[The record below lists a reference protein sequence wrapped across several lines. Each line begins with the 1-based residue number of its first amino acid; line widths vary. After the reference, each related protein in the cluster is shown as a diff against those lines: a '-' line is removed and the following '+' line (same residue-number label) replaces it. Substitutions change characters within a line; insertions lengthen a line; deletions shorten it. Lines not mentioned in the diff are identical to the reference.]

1 MTLDVE
7 DEKVLEIAQD
17 LKLQLPRLAGVAV
30 ANSDV
35 KDFCALKKQLRL
47 LDQIS

>member
-1 MTLDVE
+1 VTLNIE
-7 DEKVLEIAQD
+7 DEKVLGVTQD

-35 KDFCALKKQLRL
+35 KDFCALKKT
-47 LDQIS
+47 IKVV